1 MGMFAPGRS
10 ETVNYHYWPARFGW
24 SSGPYQQTLWRWVRR
39 AIDSR
44 RWTLDYPH
52 RYTCLSSLE
61 IHRAAARRM
70 WHGWPIGGSS
80 REYGWT
86 LHLGRF
92 KVYFGDP
99 DTTRQSEIST
109 NGPSTPQSEVGKLA
123 SCQTDSDSRTG
134 K

>member
-10 ETVNYHYWPARFGW
+10 ETVNYHYWPIRFGW
-24 SSGPYQQTLWRWVRR
+24 FSGPCQQTLWQWIRR

-52 RYTCLSSLE
+52 RYTCLSALE

-99 DTTRQSEIST
+99 WT
-109 NGPSTPQSEVGKLA
+109 TPQSEIVPMVHTHYNPNTREL
-123 SCQTDSDSRTG
+123 
-134 K
+134 